1 MSLTVD
7 ELAKEIDRVDGGQC
21 LGDRELAELLLP
33 FIERHIAAG
42 QQGAGD
48 AQLIEAARYGW
59 QHASWDWSAVQI
71 GVTDGRFS
79 TPQQPKPA
87 GAVPLPEPSQE
98 LAKRYGEGKDAQAT
112 EADRLAFEAW
122 MRGHCWALCATW
134 RGNQYQSD
142 AEEAGRLCPDAMRTR
157 MLWAAW
163 RDRGAVAADQLRA
176 YGDAREAAGRAV
188 AVPFDFARAR
198 TLIGYVIGYA
208 RATELRSLSSDACVA
223 LQDLHA
229 MFETAPTPQQP
240 AADGACICDGATYA
254 PDQRYP
260 FIVNRA
266 CPRHGGATSAAEGA
280 GREAVEAFERLTAMK
295 FASDHD
301 GYCQRLQDI
310 AAIRRHLAQPTPAAI
325 TYSDQQRI
333 IDLTLSEAYCAG
345 HDGKTFDML
354 AATKKINAAFAHHTP
369 AADAGGVTL
378 EYADRVLSEYVRI
391 QINEHTDRATEE
403 HRVDAMRRALTAAL
417 APEVRRA

>member
-1 MSLTVD
+1 MSLTA
-7 ELAKEIDRVDGGQC
+7 EM
-21 LGDRELAELLLP
+21 LAEEIKRLGHCAPLSSELIACDLLP

-42 QQGAGD
+42 QTEDALVLKALVAAGHVD
-48 AQLIEAARYGW
+48 QAKIDQARDIMRPL
-59 QHASWDWSAVQI
+59 A
-71 GVTDGRFS
+71 T
-79 TPQQPKPA
+79 PKPA
-87 GAVPLPEPSQE
+87 GAVPLPEPAILSQI
-98 LAKRYGEGKDAQAT
+98 
-112 EADRLAFEAW
+112 
-122 MRGHCWALCATW
+122 
-134 RGNQYQSD
+134 
-142 AEEAGRLCPDAMRTR
+142 GRDGWTKSQ
-157 MLWAAW
+157 
-163 RDRGAVAADQLRA
+163 VEA

-240 AADGACICDGATYA
+240 AAEGACICDGATYA

-295 FASDHD
+295 YASDHD

-378 EYADRVLSEYVRI
+378 AMIRRG
-391 QINEHTDRATEE
+391 
-403 HRVDAMRRALTAAL
+403 VDAWYASTFTGGGGLHLRIAEVLTAAFT
-417 APEVRRA
+417 PEVSHGE